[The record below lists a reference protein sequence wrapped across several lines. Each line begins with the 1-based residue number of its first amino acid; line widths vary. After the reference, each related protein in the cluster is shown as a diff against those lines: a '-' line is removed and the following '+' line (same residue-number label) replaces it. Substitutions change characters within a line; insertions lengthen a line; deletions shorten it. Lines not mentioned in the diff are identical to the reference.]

1 MATFDGRPGV
11 LSAKAARADGISM
24 TIDFDT
30 SLAGYSLES
39 VVLSAVSGT
48 QVATMTATLV
58 DGGAGIVGVS
68 LSREQTSA
76 LPVGTY
82 NWTLA
87 WTTPGNV
94 HRTAFAGTV
103 ELIA

>member
-1 MATFDGRPGV
+1 
-11 LSAKAARADGISM
+11 M

-30 SLAGYSLES
+30 ALTGYSFES
-39 VVLSAVSGT
+39 AILSAVSGT

-58 DGGAGIVGVS
+58 DGPNGILGVS
-68 LSREQTSA
+68 LSRVQASS

-87 WTTPGNV
+87 WTTPDSV
-94 HRTAFAGTV
+94 HRTTFNGTV